1 MNLLWVARI
10 DSDQPLAHNF
20 SPAALKRTG
29 ARALTREE
37 GRRRVES
44 EENGGRAKFRDCV
57 FMRYKELCIRV
68 TLPIGIRGTGGKSG
82 NLRMLVSATS
92 LIRF

>member
-1 MNLLWVARI
+1 M
-10 DSDQPLAHNF
+10 
-20 SPAALKRTG
+20 
-29 ARALTREE
+29 
-37 GRRRVES
+37 ES

-82 NLRMLVSATS
+82 NLRMLVSAIS
-92 LIRF
+92 LVRF